1 VRPAHQFCQFALAL
15 LEWHSPQV
23 FAVEFDQ
30 IESDQHRILT
40 VALMADQ
47 IEHRQTTLV
56 GDNGFAVEQE
66 SMSGQ
71 SRYRVHGKGN
81 RAVKSFPLRVM
92 SRTPAPSR
100 RAMMRKPSCLI
111 S

>member
-56 GDNGFAVEQE
+56 GDNGFAVEQDGPE
-66 SMSGQ
+66 GGAFAGDGKHGSIIPSPGRVR
-71 SRYRVHGKGN
+71 SRN
-81 RAVKSFPLRVM
+81 EE
-92 SRTPAPSR
+92 
-100 RAMMRKPSCLI
+100 I
-111 S
+111 NQW